1 MLSTAADESSP
12 FPTLEKERLCYS
24 FIYFPVLWR
33 VYSDAY
39 RKNCMNYL
47 LWPKLGIRSLAAGI
61 PGHGRKSLFWGRDE
75 VEPSICSMCSPTC
88 HFPRMVSAEN
98 RHFLSKTGQTHRLKP
113 PTFLPFASRGKDAM
127 CWISSADVFR
137 FTDSELPAVKR
148 TWRSFVI
155 STPSSIME
163 GQQQDSSRRLNRP
176 TVSTVV
182 LVKLRWNRKINGSN
196 LVRHVQNAN
205 VASE

>member
-1 MLSTAADESSP
+1 MKVPLFPLQKRKGCVIHLFIFRSCKEFIQMLA
-12 FPTLEKERLCYS
+12 
-24 FIYFPVLWR
+24 
-33 VYSDAY
+33 
-39 RKNCMNYL
+39 KNCMNYL
-47 LWPKLGIRSLAAGI
+47 LWPKLGI
-61 PGHGRKSLFWGRDE
+61 RKSLFWGRDE